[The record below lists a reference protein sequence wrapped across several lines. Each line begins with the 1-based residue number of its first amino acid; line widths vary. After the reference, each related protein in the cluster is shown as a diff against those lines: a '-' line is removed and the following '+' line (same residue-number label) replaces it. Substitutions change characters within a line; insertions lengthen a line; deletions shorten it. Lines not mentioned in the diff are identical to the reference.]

1 MIQLG
6 GLLLDFIGFG
16 AVLWDYLVYV
26 DYSLLNEIG
35 IEKGGYRAVD
45 YPTIKSVLDRIE
57 TETDEK
63 VMTDP
68 GGSCA
73 NVMSNLA
80 KLGSKVMF
88 IGKHGDDPK
97 GYKFMDLLKSDGAK
111 THSVLDKEKKTGQV
125 LSLITPDRDRAFLAY
140 LGAAEV
146 LPAEAI
152 DEDLIRKA
160 DITHLEGYLVA
171 NSEPA
176 LWKIFGAA
184 DKISFDLAAAAIIQQ
199 HKPVLQ
205 KLMKK
210 HTPYVLFAN
219 EFEGKEFTGKE
230 EHREII
236 EGLLEYAETAVLTL
250 GDKGAI
256 AATRKGDY
264 HFEKAIKTNPVDT
277 TGAGDSFCA
286 GFLHIY
292 HREGDIALAA
302 KYSVQIASATI
313 RYVGARSFR
322 TSQLK
327 QLFG

>member
-1 MIQLG
+1 M
-6 GLLLDFIGFG
+6 DFIGFG

-26 DYSLLNEIG
+26 DYSFLNDIG
-35 IEKGGYRAVD
+35 IEKGGYRPVD
-45 YPTIKSVLDRIE
+45 FPTIKSVLAKIE
-57 TETDEK
+57 SDTDER
-63 VMTDP
+63 VTTDP

-80 KLGSKVMF
+80 KLGSRVTF
-88 IGKHGDDPK
+88 VGKHGDDTE
-97 GYKFMDLLKSDGAK
+97 GYKFMNLLKSDGAD
-111 THSVLDKEKKTGQV
+111 TYSILDKEKKTGQV
-125 LSLITPDRDRAFLAY
+125 LSMITPDRDRAFLAY

-176 LWKIFGAA
+176 LWKIFETA
-184 DKISFDLAAAAIIQQ
+184 DKVSFDLAAAAIIQQ
-199 HKPVLQ
+199 HKPTLQ
-205 KLMKK
+205 KLMKT
-210 HTPYVLFAN
+210 HTPYILFAN

-230 EHREII
+230 DYREII
-236 EGLLEYAETAVLTL
+236 EGLLDYTEIAVLTL
-250 GDKGAI
+250 GEKGAI
-256 AATRKGDY
+256 AATRKGEY

-286 GFLHIY
+286 GFLHTY
-292 HREGDIALAA
+292 HHEGDITLSA
-302 KYSVQIASATI
+302 KLSVQIASATI

-327 QLFG
+327 ELFG

>member
-1 MIQLG
+1 MDL
-6 GLLLDFIGFG
+6 IGFG
-16 AVLWDYLVYV
+16 AVLWDSLVYV
-26 DYSLLNEIG
+26 DYSFLDEIG

-45 YPTIKSVLDRIE
+45 FPTIKALLDRIE
-57 TETDEK
+57 ADK
-63 VMTDP
+63 DKKIITDP

-80 KLGSKVMF
+80 KLGSRVMF
-88 IGKHGDDPK
+88 VGKHGGDTE
-97 GYKFMDLLKSDGAK
+97 GYKFMELLKSEGAK
-111 THSVLDKEKKTGQV
+111 TYSVLDQEKRTGQV
-125 LSLITPDRDRAFLAY
+125 LSLITPDKDRALIAY

-152 DEDLIRKA
+152 DEALIRKA

-171 NSEPA
+171 SSQPA
-176 LWKIFGAA
+176 LWKIFEAA
-184 DKISFDLAAAAIIQQ
+184 DKISFDLAAASIIQQ

-210 HTPYVLFAN
+210 HTPHILFAN

-230 EHREII
+230 EYKEII
-236 EGLLEYAETAVLTL
+236 ERLLDYAETVVLTL
-250 GDKGAI
+250 GEKGAI

-286 GFLHIY
+286 GFLHTY
-292 HREGDIALAA
+292 HREGDIALSA
-302 KYSVQIASATI
+302 KLSVQIASATI

-322 TSQLK
+322 TTQLK
-327 QLFG
+327 ELFG

>member
-1 MIQLG
+1 M
-6 GLLLDFIGFG
+6 DFIGFG
-16 AVLWDYLVYV
+16 AVLWDSLVYV
-26 DYSLLNEIG
+26 GYSFLDEIG
-35 IEKGGYRAVD
+35 IVKGGYRAVD
-45 YPTIKSVLDRIE
+45 FPTLKQLLERINA
-57 TETDEK
+57 EK
-63 VMTDP
+63 DKKVITDP

-73 NVMSNLA
+73 NVMSNIA
-80 KLGSKVMF
+80 KLGSSVTF
-88 IGKHGDDPK
+88 VGKHGDDAE
-97 GYKFMDLLKSDGAK
+97 GYKFMNLLESEGVN
-111 THSVLDKEKKTGQV
+111 TYSVLDKEKRTGQV
-125 LSLITPDRDRAFLAY
+125 LSLITPDKDRALIAH

-152 DEDLIRKA
+152 DEALIRKA

-176 LWKIFGAA
+176 LWKIFEAA
-184 DKISFDLAAAAIIQQ
+184 DKVSIDLAAATIIQQ

-205 KLMKK
+205 KLMK
-210 HTPYVLFAN
+210 HHRPYILFAN

-230 EHREII
+230 DYREIV
-236 EGLLEYAETAVLTL
+236 ERLLDYAEIAVLTL
-250 GDKGAI
+250 GEKGAI

-286 GFLHIY
+286 GFLHTY
-292 HREGDIALAA
+292 HREGDIALSA
-302 KYSVQIASATI
+302 KLSVQIASATI

-327 QLFG
+327 DLFG